1 MSREDIVP
9 LIKQKIPTIVGFD
22 REAQL
27 NTIGDAARRI
37 GLDGKTTVFNFKP
50 AFGQGDKDFSGTKK
64 YWYWI
69 PETAEHPQK
78 TETFTAKEASQRFLQ
93 TLFQG
98 VDIPDKLIVG
108 EPAIRDQTWKE
119 NFRRH
124 MREVFSGLGLSEPA
138 FFPEP
143 FAVFQYYRHVDK
155 SLPVANRAELV
166 LIIDIGGGTFN
177 SCIIRTTEQG
187 LLARGGAT
195 AVPLG
200 LQADVC
206 GGSEIDRELLKVL
219 VAKCHDIAWKENP
232 LKRAEFVGGSALLR
246 IEDAKIRL
254 SEEISRLSEARL
266 AADYSH
272 IKIEVKFPK
281 GELHADRDIRQSLTG
296 EDLKGVVREMWRR
309 HYGSI
314 INATVNEAREKLF
327 SALQLP
333 LDRIDRV
340 LIAGGSSRLPFTQ
353 EEVAL
358 VLPTL
363 VAKNNIHI
371 GSDIGEAVAFGIACE
386 CREQAKRDP
395 QLSTDKL
402 SPCILNDLYIAF
414 RQSRRGTFE
423 TPHISKDGAS
433 LDNGQL
439 LSAPFET
446 EAMIQSY
453 ELELPF
459 DVHESLLYYFSTSPF
474 VDDPPTTYL
483 NLTHDVF
490 SLPPLKK
497 ISKTCTLT
505 LDIQPNG
512 LIRPTFR
519 FRGKGDSASKAGE
532 AVECPE
538 FYVEGFQ
545 LKEGKTYIGLDF
557 GNSNSYF
564 VRFAS
569 FSQEI
574 FGAKYPEFTLRPAVK
589 DRLRTLELKQA
600 ELEYKAALEPSH
612 LLVHAQNQMLDFI
625 FHSNKIEGNPL
636 SKGET
641 EAAVSCEDVA
651 ALDAKEREAKN
662 LEIAYTWVLDNYDA
676 CMQTPEAFIRHLNQT
691 ILSGLER
698 DAGEYRKGPVKLS
711 GMNFEPPPASSVPAL
726 MQQLAEELR
735 SGGSD
740 RSGLE
745 FAAAM
750 HTKLVYIHPFNDG
763 NGRTAR
769 LLMNACLLTRGLP
782 VLVVNYADKERYLYC
797 LDQSNRGDL
806 SALVEFMV
814 DCFDQQMAN
823 LLSPPVSSSEES
835 AIVASLTAV
844 ATEADPIVTVLEDT
858 GVVEPE
864 DPLTVIMKTK
874 IVERHRRIEAEYNAW
889 QQSILTVPA
898 EFRAVAE
905 AFNANE
911 SYIRL
916 GYRMNCHIY
925 DLLTIE
931 KYIDI
936 ASGRSVPRTWFVGIE
951 IIGPTAREKVMCFFN
966 PASRFLRQDTT
977 TSKVSLAISRFDG
990 TRYMRLA
997 SEPVNLR
1004 EIGYRQGTLLFI
1016 TRAHTV
1022 EEGNIRT
1029 ELRKFLADMIKAYF

>member
-1 MSREDIVP
+1 MGREEVVP
-9 LIKQKIPTIVGFD
+9 LIKEKIPTIVGFD
-22 REAQL
+22 REENT
-27 NTIGDAARRI
+27 NTIGEAARRI

-50 AFGQGDKDFSGTKK
+50 AFGQGDKEFSAAKK
-64 YWYWI
+64 YWYWV
-69 PETAEHPQK
+69 PETSEHPQK
-78 TETFTAKEASQRFLQ
+78 TETFTAKEAAQRFLQ

-98 VDIPDKLIVG
+98 IDIPEKLIVG

-124 MREVFSGLGLSEPA
+124 MREVFTGLGLSEPS

-219 VAKCHDIAWKENP
+219 ISKCKDISWKEDP

-246 IEDAKIRL
+246 IEDIKIRL
-254 SEEISRLSEARL
+254 SEEIARLGEARL

-272 IKIEVKFPK
+272 IRFETHFPK
-281 GELHADRDIRQSLTG
+281 GELHADRDVSQILTG
-296 EDLKGVVREMWRR
+296 EDLKSVVRGMWRR
-309 HYGSI
+309 HYGAL
-314 INATVNEAREKLF
+314 INATVNEAREKLL

-333 LDRIDRV
+333 LDQIDRV
-340 LIAGGSSRLPFTQ
+340 LIAGGSSRLPFTK

-363 VAKNNIHI
+363 VGKNNIHI

-386 CREQAKRDP
+386 CREQVKRDP

-414 RQSRRGTFE
+414 RQGRREKFE
-423 TPHISKDGAS
+423 IPRIRKNNVIVDS
-433 LDNGQL
+433 GQL

-446 EAMIQSY
+446 ETMVQTY
-453 ELELPF
+453 ELEIPF
-459 DVHESLLYYFSTSPF
+459 DVHQSLFYYFSTSPF
-474 VDDPPTTYL
+474 VDDPPTTHL

-490 SLPPLKK
+490 SVPPLKR
-497 ISKTCTLT
+497 ISKNCTLR
-505 LDIQPNG
+505 LEIQPNG
-512 LIRPTFR
+512 LIRPAFTFH
-519 FRGKGDSASKAGE
+519 GKGDRTSKAGE
-532 AVECPE
+532 TVECPE
-538 FYVEGFQ
+538 FYIEGFQ

-569 FSQEI
+569 FSQDI
-574 FGAKYPEFTLRPAVK
+574 SGATYPEFTLRPAVK
-589 DRLRTLELKQA
+589 SRLRKIEIRQGEA
-600 ELEYKAALEPSH
+600 EYKAALETSR
-612 LLVHAQNQMLDFI
+612 LISHAQNQMLDFI

-641 EAAVSCEDVA
+641 EAAVSREDID
-651 ALDAKEREAKN
+651 ALGTKEREAKN
-662 LEIAYTWVLDNYDA
+662 LELAYRWVLDNYEG
-676 CMQTPEAFIRHLNQT
+676 CKQSPEMFIRQVNQT
-691 ILSGLER
+691 IVSGIER
-698 DAGEYRKGPVKLS
+698 GAGEYRKGPVKLS
-711 GMNFEPPPASSVPAL
+711 GMDFEPPPASSVPAL
-726 MQQLAEELR
+726 MQQLADELR
-735 SGGSD
+735 GGGSD
-740 RSGLE
+740 RSAIE

-750 HTKLVYIHPFNDG
+750 HTKLVFIHPFNDG

-769 LLMNACLLTRGLP
+769 LLMNACLLAAGLP
-782 VLVVNYADKERYLYC
+782 VLVVNYADKERYLHC
-797 LDQSNRGDL
+797 LSESNKGDL
-806 SALVEFMV
+806 SALIDFML
-814 DCFDQQMAN
+814 DCFEQQMSN
-823 LLSPPVSSSEES
+823 LISPKTSLSEEL
-835 AIVASLTAV
+835 AAVASLASV
-844 ATEADPIVTVLEDT
+844 PVDADPLVAVLEEA
-858 GVVEPE
+858 GAVEPE
-864 DPLTVIMKTK
+864 DPLTVIMKAK
-874 IVERHRRIEAEYNAW
+874 VIERHRTIEAEYNAW
-889 QQSILTVPA
+889 RQSVLTIPA
-898 EFRAVAE
+898 ECQAVVE
-905 AFNANE
+905 AFNANDAY
-911 SYIRL
+911 SRL
-916 GYRMNCHIY
+916 GYRMHCQVY
-925 DLLTIE
+925 DLLSIE

-936 ASGRSVPRTWFVGIE
+936 ASGRSVPRTWFVGVE
-951 IIGPTAREKVMCFFN
+951 IVGPTAREKVMWFFN
-966 PASRFLRQDTT
+966 SASRFLSQDTT

-990 TRYMRLA
+990 TRYMRLT
-997 SEPVNLR
+997 SEPIDLR
-1004 EIGYRQGTLLFI
+1004 EIGYRQGALVFV
-1016 TRAHTV
+1016 TRAHSF

-1029 ELRKFLADMIKAYF
+1029 CLRKFLADMIKGYF